1 MLFGAN
7 SSRPTGSFPWR
18 QKAPAVES
26 ETIPALKTK
35 KTGKS
40 IDGCRSLIHAK
51 RALRRYAPI

>member
-1 MLFGAN
+1 MLFGAH

-18 QKAPAVES
+18 QKAPTLES
-26 ETIPALKTK
+26 EKIPALETE

-51 RALRRYAPI
+51 RTLRRYAPI